1 MNQVKCKDCS
11 YSANEIRYEKLDCGI
26 IELLMLRDIHIRTF
40 GHKVEIVK
48 V

>member
-1 MNQVKCKDCS
+1 MNRVQCKDCS
-11 YSANEIRYEKLDCGI
+11 YSANEVPYKQVDCGI